1 MGDNYQTP
9 LISSAI
15 EAASRTYPL
24 SDDAVFHSDRGSNY
38 TSAEFGATL
47 AALGI
52 AQSVGRT
59 GSCFDNAMAESFFA
73 VLKNE
78 LVHRTVYPTREHARK
93 DIARYI
99 QFRYNTRRIH
109 SALGYRTPQ
118 EVYDEHLNRAEAALD
133 SSIKHADR
141 LSGNSGA
148 HQTERHRTTI
158 TSPATAQVVRCI
170 QAEGEPAWTSRSAL
184 SSTSPT
190 TTPSR
195 W

>member
-1 MGDNYQTP
+1 MDDNYKTP
-9 LISSAI
+9 LISAAI
-15 EAASRTYPL
+15 DRAAANMVLPEG
-24 SDDAVFHSDRGSNY
+24 AVFHSDRGSNY
-38 TSAEFGATL
+38 TSADFADKL
-47 AALGI
+47 DSLGI
-52 AQSVGRT
+52 NQSVGRT
-59 GSCFDNAMAESFFA
+59 GICYDNAMAESFFA

-78 LVHRTVYPTREHARK
+78 LVHRTVYPTREHARR

-99 QFRYNTRRIH
+99 EFRYNTRRIH
-109 SALGYRTPQ
+109 SGLGYRTPQ
-118 EVYDEHLNRAEAALD
+118 EVHDTYLNRAEAALD